1 VLEDGMRSL
10 QWKNFRRSFWN
21 PYSLISH
28 LMILL
33 GGLIVFIHSAIHKND
48 QEKVDRADHS
58 GNHPVNIA
66 AALMSIGAGLEFFKT
81 LRVAL
86 LSEYLG
92 PVVLCVVTVFK
103 PLARMGLIFVII
115 YLSHAVCQWSLYRPF
130 IGSAKSEEEHLSS
143 PVSNYTLHEESAFNT
158 TRGLFT
164 AFFWIILEPEH
175 ATNVMIIRD
184 WGKGDFSLEF
194 SHFVGQA
201 VWAVYQIIVV
211 ILLLNV
217 LIAIMNTR
225 YAEVWERAEKE
236 WKYSK
241 TYYQAAYLTPRAC
254 FPSPFGLFF
263 YFTKLIYHLKNPP
276 REGKGR
282 GTGKKYFKLL
292 KVLVNLAQQRDNQT
306 MEDDSFSD
314 LKIDLFEEMKRIGT
328 DIQAELRAM
337 KTKNLQKPRNAK

>member
-1 VLEDGMRSL
+1 
-10 QWKNFRRSFWN
+10 
-21 PYSLISH
+21 
-28 LMILL
+28 
-33 GGLIVFIHSAIHKND
+33 
-48 QEKVDRADHS
+48 
-58 GNHPVNIA
+58 
-66 AALMSIGAGLEFFKT
+66 
-81 LRVAL
+81 
-86 LSEYLG
+86 
-92 PVVLCVVTVFK
+92 
-103 PLARMGLIFVII
+103 MGLIFVII

-241 TYYQAAYLTPRAC
+241 TYYQSLLSVSVWTFLLLHKVDLPPEKSTSRRQRSWDWEEVLQTAQGVGQPGTAEGQPDDGGRQLLRLEDRPLRGDEEDWHRPTSRAQGHEDKELAKASKCKMSLEALINATP
-254 FPSPFGLFF
+254 F
-263 YFTKLIYHLKNPP
+263 
-276 REGKGR
+276 
-282 GTGKKYFKLL
+282 
-292 KVLVNLAQQRDNQT
+292 V
-306 MEDDSFSD
+306 
-314 LKIDLFEEMKRIGT
+314 
-328 DIQAELRAM
+328 
-337 KTKNLQKPRNAK
+337 